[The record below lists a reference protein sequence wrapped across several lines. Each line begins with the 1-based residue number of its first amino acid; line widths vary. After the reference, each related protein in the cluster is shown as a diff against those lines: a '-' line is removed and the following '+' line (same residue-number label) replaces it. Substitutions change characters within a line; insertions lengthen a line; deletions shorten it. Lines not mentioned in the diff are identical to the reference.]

1 MLLYIHTICIPY
13 ISLHVININYICV
26 NMITAIIQCLPLVVH
41 VGMKVTWRNTEEDTL
56 QTSSYIHTLVYWIG
70 FWSFSAFFTYF
81 FLMQKVWSQDTDLA
95 SRVKQLTNKQTDS
108 GNMPNI
114 FKSETEQWLKYE
126 PEIEE
131 LHSYVYMSI
140 YCQSFHKHENTNWFI
155 IVKSLIHVTIP
166 RSCRKW
172 HKSKIVVFP
181 LLIWRKAFWFELVR
195 VFPHCLVVM
204 EVVDL
209 DSDRCPCWNLVV
221 I

>member
-1 MLLYIHTICIPY
+1 MCKHDYCNHTMSSFGGSCRYEGNMKKYWRGYITNIILY
-13 ISLHVININYICV
+13 
-26 NMITAIIQCLPLVVH
+26 
-41 VGMKVTWRNTEEDTL
+41 
-56 QTSSYIHTLVYWIG
+56 SYINLVYWIG

-131 LHSYVYMSI
+131 LLSYVYMSI

>member
-26 NMITAIIQCLPLVVH
+26 NMITAIIHCLPLVVH

-81 FLMQKVWSQDTDLA
+81 FLMQKVWSQDTDLT

-131 LHSYVYMSI
+131 LHFICLYVY
-140 YCQSFHKHENTNWFI
+140 
-155 IVKSLIHVTIP
+155 LL
-166 RSCRKW
+166 
-172 HKSKIVVFP
+172 SKF
-181 LLIWRKAFWFELVR
+181 
-195 VFPHCLVVM
+195 
-204 EVVDL
+204 
-209 DSDRCPCWNLVV
+209 S
-221 I
+221 

>member
-1 MLLYIHTICIPY
+1 
-13 ISLHVININYICV
+13 
-26 NMITAIIQCLPLVVH
+26 
-41 VGMKVTWRNTEEDTL
+41 
-56 QTSSYIHTLVYWIG
+56 
-70 FWSFSAFFTYF
+70 
-81 FLMQKVWSQDTDLA
+81 MQKVWSQDTDLA
-95 SRVKQLTNKQTDS
+95 SRVKQLTNKKTDS

-131 LHSYVYMSI
+131 LHFICLYVYLLSKFS
-140 YCQSFHKHENTNWFI
+140 YTWKFFDTNWFI

-209 DSDRCPCWNLVV
+209 DSDRCPCRNLVV